1 MSGCCRRED
10 DMNQAIS
17 FALVVGGM
25 LSVLMM
31 AAGWAL
37 MRGSKHQEM
46 LASSQ
51 LEAYRRYQAM
61 WDEQD
66 EAIRGER

>member
-1 MSGCCRRED
+1 MTSKRGD
-10 DMNQAIS
+10 GMNPVIS
-17 FALVVGGM
+17 FGLIVGGM

-37 MRGSKHQEM
+37 MRGARHQEM

-51 LEAYRRYQAM
+51 LEAYRRYKAM

-66 EAIRGER
+66 EAIRGEE